1 MPMKIYR
8 VGRTVPT
15 RKLPQSGLLKSNIVH
30 ESKANNANTMINDS
44 HFGFW
49 NKFIFKTLDVLN
61 PILVRHPKFADKII
75 QYSEKFIKSDNIVTM

>member
-8 VGRTVPT
+8 VGRTVST
-15 RKLPQSGLLKSNIVH
+15 RKLLQSGLLKSNIVH

-61 PILVRHPKFADKII
+61 PILVRHPII